1 MTQFPFQMDHP
12 GMTGLDM
19 LGSPHSSNGGS
30 NGDVV
35 GPPMTPLPP
44 GMSDHI
50 AAAAAQVSK
59 AVSLNS
65 VAFYACLDSSRE
77 SSSGRVAAF
86 L

>member
-1 MTQFPFQMDHP
+1 MDHP

-50 AAAAAQVSK
+50 AAAAAQVS
-59 AVSLNS
+59 
-65 VAFYACLDSSRE
+65 
-77 SSSGRVAAF
+77 
-86 L
+86 

>member
-1 MTQFPFQMDHP
+1 
-12 GMTGLDM
+12 MTGLDM

-50 AAAAAQVSK
+50 AAAAAQVSWV
-59 AVSLNS
+59 VSFIRNIFELLRNGTS
-65 VAFYACLDSSRE
+65 F
-77 SSSGRVAAF
+77 
-86 L
+86 

>member
-1 MTQFPFQMDHP
+1 MDHP

-30 NGDVV
+30 NGDVG

-50 AAAAAQVSK
+50 AAAAAQVK
-59 AVSLNS
+59 ARS
-65 VAFYACLDSSRE
+65 D
-77 SSSGRVAAF
+77 
-86 L
+86 